1 MYWHRRLDAT
11 SPALAQ
17 AFERRRVDLEQAAQ
31 DYYVRHLIDREQF
44 LAVRD
49 GLDRALME
57 EHQELLPLRVRETLK
72 RLGRRSPRA
81 AWNSSDIGQ
90 RREMLGAVLDHVVV
104 DRAPRNGR
112 FCPKRVEIVWL
123 GQGSVR
129 PTATRAVPP
138 PKRRRSRPGETF
150 STKQAADYLGLS
162 PVYLASLIRRGE
174 LDATRGNHGWEITQT
189 AIDAFLEE
197 RRLRPD
203 RLSLPQYDAQQ

>member
-1 MYWHRRLDAT
+1 
-11 SPALAQ
+11 LAQ
-17 AFERRRVDLEQAAQ
+17 AFERRRADLEQAAQ

-49 GLDRALME
+49 GVDRDLVH

-81 AWNSSDIGQ
+81 AWDSFDIGQ

-104 DRAPRNGR
+104 DPAPRNEVLSGTGR
-112 FCPKRVEIVWL
+112 DCVA

-138 PKRRRSRPGETF
+138 PKRRRTRPGETF

-162 PVYLASLIRRGE
+162 TVYVASLIRRGE

-189 AIDAFLEE
+189 AIDVFLEE
-197 RRLRPD
+197 RRLRPR
-203 RLSLPQYDAQQ
+203 RLVAP